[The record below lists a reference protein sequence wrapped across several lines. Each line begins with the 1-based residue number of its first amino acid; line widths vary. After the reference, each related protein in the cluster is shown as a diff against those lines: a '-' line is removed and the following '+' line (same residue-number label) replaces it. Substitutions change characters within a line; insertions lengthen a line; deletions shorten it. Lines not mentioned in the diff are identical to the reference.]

1 MDCNREEAIR
11 AKNIAEKKMQNR
23 DFSGALKIAN
33 KAQQLFRD
41 LENISQMIM
50 VCDVH
55 CAAEKPLFGNEKDW
69 YAILKVAQTADE
81 GTIKKQ
87 YRKFALQLH
96 PDKNKFPGAEAAFML
111 IGDAQRTLL
120 DQGKRSAHDMRRKVT
135 VNRPA
140 PAAAFRPPQNPSWH
154 PYTAAQNNIPNFS
167 GLNSQQQR
175 QPPTQ
180 AGFSNGQHTFWTK
193 CPYCALRFQYY
204 TDVLNRSLSCQNC
217 SKYFVA
223 YDSGAGPQA
232 TTMNHS
238 NFTRQG
244 VVQNQSTRGV
254 DQGSQRKFT
263 TENVFTAFT
272 PKAASTSDAQTNGK
286 RGRKQTV
293 ESSES
298 CDSGKQT
305 VESSESCDSESSIES
320 EEDVVIDVDDEVL
333 SGKKVDSQVP
343 QNVRRSGRHKQHVS
357 YKENLSDEEDTIN
370 PAKKA
375 KGSGSHFA
383 TEEMAD
389 EDKPVH
395 KNQAKEEKKATDL
408 RAGKRFEAGLPNG
421 KNTWEASADGIKGNS
436 KPDVDDSVSNSS
448 LKETKEPDHFD
459 FPDPEFN
466 DFDKEKKEECFSV
479 GQIWA
484 LYDTL
489 DAMPRFYA
497 RIRKVFSSGFKL
509 RITWLEPDPDDENEI
524 QWVSEGLPA
533 SCGNFKHGESENTEE
548 RSMFSHLIYW
558 EKGTYR
564 DTYKMFPRKGETWA
578 LFRNWNIKWKLGA
591 QKYEYEYVEILSENA
606 EGVGIMVSYLT
617 KVKGFVCVF
626 APMNKDPFLIR
637 PNERFRFSHRVPSFM
652 LTGEERQ
659 GVPKGSFELDPASL
673 PGEIFVSKDLK
684 EEGNGRDPSSS
695 CPSDSET
702 GKPMVG
708 SNNFVPSASTS
719 KSFEIPESEFYCF
732 DADKTK
738 EKFCNGQIWAL
749 YGDEDGLPK
758 YYGEIKK
765 IDSHPVFKIYVK
777 WLFPVP
783 SDMVEWSDPDM
794 PTCCGKFVIRNSSQA
809 YTSTD
814 SFSHLLKA
822 EPTGLKGEYTIVPRR
837 GEIWALYRNWTRDI
851 KCSDLE
857 NWEYDIVQVLE
868 DKYFLFKVCVLD
880 KVDGFHSVFKPRVKG
895 KTNVTLEIP
904 WVNQLRFSHQIPCF
918 QLTVERNGSLRG
930 CWELDPAALPPHYYS

>member
-55 CAAEKPLFGNEKDW
+55 CAAEKPVFGNEKDW
-69 YAILKVAQTADE
+69 YAILKVEQTADE

-96 PDKNKFPGAEAAFML
+96 PDKNKFPGTEAAFKL

-120 DQGKRSAHDMRRKVT
+120 DQGKRSAHDMRSKVT

-140 PAAAFRPPQNPSWH
+140 PAAAFHPPQNPSWH

-167 GLNSQQQR
+167 GLNFQQQR

-180 AGFSNGQHTFWTK
+180 AGFSNGQRTFWAK
-193 CPYCALRFQYY
+193 CPYCAVRFQYY
-204 TDVLNRSLSCQNC
+204 TDVLNRSLCCQNC

-223 YDSGAGPQA
+223 YDSGAVPQA
-232 TTMNHS
+232 TNLNQS
-238 NFTRQG
+238 NFPRQG

-272 PKAASTSDAQTNGK
+272 PKAASTSDAQTQKTNGK

-298 CDSGKQT
+298 CDS
-305 VESSESCDSESSIES
+305 ESSIES
-320 EEDVVIDVDDEVL
+320 DEDVVINGDDEVL

-357 YKENLSDEEDTIN
+357 YKENLSDEENTIN

-395 KNQAKEEKKATDL
+395 KSQGKEDKKATDH
-408 RAGKRFEAGLPNG
+408 REGTRFEAGLPNG

-436 KPDVDDSVSNSS
+436 KPAVDGSLSDSS
-448 LKETKEPDHFD
+448 LKETKEPEHFD

-466 DFDKEKKEECFSV
+466 DYDKEKKEECFSV

-497 RIRKVFSSGFKL
+497 RIRKVFLSGFKL
-509 RITWLEPDPDDENEI
+509 RIIWLEPDPDDENEI

-533 SCGNFKHGESENTEE
+533 SCGNFKHGASENTEE
-548 RSMFSHLIYW
+548 H
-558 EKGTYR
+558 K
-564 DTYKMFPRKGETWA
+564 
-578 LFRNWNIKWKLGA
+578 
-591 QKYEYEYVEILSENA
+591 NA
-606 EGVGIMVSYLT
+606 EGVGIQVSYLT

-626 APMNKDPFLIR
+626 APMNKDPFLI
-637 PNERFRFSHRVPSFM
+637 PPGERFRFSHRVPSFV

-708 SNNFVPSASTS
+708 SNNSVPSASTS
-719 KSFEIPESEFYCF
+719 KSFEIPESEFYSF

-738 EKFCNGQIWAL
+738 EKFRIGQIWAL

-765 IDSHPVFKIYVK
+765 IDSHPVFKIYVR

-783 SDMVEWSDPDM
+783 SDTVEWSDPDM
-794 PTCCGKFVIRNSSQA
+794 PTCCGKFNIRNSSQA

-814 SFSHLLKA
+814 SFSHLLNA

-868 DKYFLFKVCVLD
+868 DNYFLFRVCVLD
-880 KVDGFHSVFKPRVKG
+880 KVDGFNSVFKPQVKG
-895 KTNVTLEIP
+895 RTNVTLEIP
-904 WVNQLRFSHQIPCF
+904 RVNQLRFSHQIPCF
-918 QLTVERNGSLRG
+918 QLTNERNGSLRG